1 MSLDVSKTI
10 KSSPFSILL
19 IVFSILLLGLISLY
33 SIAESKSL
41 SESNAFFKQLIFL
54 GPAIFLM
61 FVFLIIP
68 KKLIHEYVYILYGL
82 IVLFVILPYF
92 SAQVADTHRWIDI
105 GLPFNLQPSEIAKL
119 VIVLTLARYLSD
131 RKIEFDHFGAILI
144 PFIIAFIPAAIVLN
158 QPDLGTAIVMMSPVI
173 PMLYWVGARPFHLF
187 LVIAPVLSIVT
198 AFDVSVFT
206 SWTIVMGIIIFLSKP
221 KLWSGISIFFSN
233 IFLGLVFPLFWNGFL
248 RPYHR
253 NRILTAINP
262 ELDPLGSGY
271 QVIQS
276 KTALGSGGFFGKGWS
291 EGTQTQLKF
300 LPVQESDFI
309 VSVIGEELGFFAILI
324 MIFLFL
330 YLIMKILYLAFHSTD
345 RFSGLVLVGISTI
358 FLSHIFV
365 NCSMA
370 SGMIPVKGLPLPFVS
385 YGGSFLLS
393 SFIMIGIVINFS
405 RAENY

>member
-1 MSLDVSKTI
+1 MNLDVSKAI
-10 KSSPFSILL
+10 KSSPFSILM
-19 IVFSILLLGLISLY
+19 IVFCILSIGLISLY
-33 SIAESKSL
+33 SVAESKTSG
-41 SESNAFFKQLIFL
+41 SSNAFVRQLILL
-54 GPAIFLM
+54 GPAVFLM
-61 FVFLIIP
+61 FLFLVIP
-68 KKLIHEYVYILYGL
+68 KKIIHEYVYVLYGAV
-82 IVLFVILPYF
+82 ILFVILPYF
-92 SAQVADTHRWIDI
+92 SPQVADTHRWIDI
-105 GLPFNLQPSEIAKL
+105 GLPFSLQPSEIAKL

-131 RKIEFDHFGAILI
+131 RNIQLDHFAAVSL
-144 PFIIAFIPAAIVLN
+144 PFLIAFIPAIIVLN

-187 LVIAPVLSIVT
+187 LVVAPILSIVT

-206 SWTIVMGIIIFLSKP
+206 IWSIVMAVIIFLSKP
-221 KLWSGISIFFSN
+221 RLRNGITLFFSN
-233 IFLGLVFPLFWNGFL
+233 IFLGLIFPLFWNGFL

-276 KTALGSGGFFGKGWS
+276 KTALGSGGFFGKGWGA
-291 EGTQTQLKF
+291 GTQTQLKF

-309 VSVIGEELGFFAILI
+309 VSVIGEELGFVTILI
-324 MIFLFL
+324 MTVLFL
-330 YLIMKILYLAFHSTD
+330 YLLLRILNLAFHATD
-345 RFSGLVLVGISTI
+345 RFSGLVLIGISTI

-405 RAENY
+405 REENY

>member
-1 MSLDVSKTI
+1 MSMDVSKAI
-10 KSSPFSILL
+10 KSSPFSILF
-19 IVFSILLLGLISLY
+19 IVFIILCFGLISLY
-33 SIAESKSL
+33 SVAESKSL
-41 SESNAFFKQLIFL
+41 GESNAFLRQLIFL
-54 GPAIFLM
+54 GPAILLM
-61 FVFLIIP
+61 FIFIILP
-68 KKLIHEYVYILYGL
+68 KKLIHEYVYLLYGSV
-82 IVLFVILPYF
+82 VLFVLMPYF
-92 SAQVADTHRWIDI
+92 SPQVADTHRWIDI
-105 GLPFNLQPSEIAKL
+105 GLPFSLQPSEIAKL

-131 RKIEFDHFGAILI
+131 RKIELDHFAALLM
-144 PFIIAFIPAAIVLN
+144 PFIIAFIPAIIVLN

-187 LVIAPVLSIVT
+187 LVIAPTLSIIT

-206 SWTIVMGIIIFLSKP
+206 VWTIVMAIVIFLSKP
-221 KLWSGISIFFSN
+221 KLWNGISIFFSN

-276 KTALGSGGFFGKGWS
+276 KTALGSGGFFGKGWG

-309 VSVIGEELGFFAILI
+309 VSVIGEELGFFAISI
-324 MIFLFL
+324 MVFLFL
-330 YLIMKILYLAFHSTD
+330 YLILKILYLAFHSTD

-405 RAENY
+405 REENY

>member
-54 GPAIFLM
+54 GPAVFLM

-68 KKLIHEYVYILYGL
+68 KKLIHEYVYILYGS

-405 RAENY
+405 RVENY

>member
-1 MSLDVSKTI
+1 MSMDVSKAI
-10 KSSPFSILL
+10 KSSPFSVLF
-19 IVFSILLLGLISLY
+19 IVFTILCLGLISLY
-33 SIAESKSL
+33 SVAESKSL
-41 SESNAFFKQLIFL
+41 GESNAFLRQLVFL
-54 GPAIFLM
+54 GPAILLM
-61 FVFLIIP
+61 FIFLILP
-68 KKLIHEYVYILYGL
+68 KKLIHEYVYVFYGSV
-82 IVLFVILPYF
+82 IIFVIMPYF
-92 SAQVADTHRWIDI
+92 SPQVADTHRWIDI
-105 GLPFNLQPSEIAKL
+105 GLPFSLQPSEIAKL

-131 RKIEFDHFGAILI
+131 RKIELDHFAALLM
-144 PFIIAFIPAAIVLN
+144 PFIIAFIPAIIVLN

-187 LVIAPVLSIVT
+187 LVIAPTLSIIT

-206 SWTIVMGIIIFLSKP
+206 SWTIVMAIVIFMSKP
-221 KLWSGISIFFSN
+221 KLWNGISIFFSN

-276 KTALGSGGFFGKGWS
+276 KTALGSGGFFGKGWG

-309 VSVIGEELGFFAILI
+309 VSVIGEELGFFAISI
-324 MIFLFL
+324 MVFLFL
-330 YLIMKILYLAFHSTD
+330 YLILKILYLAFHATD

-405 RAENY
+405 REENY

>member
-1 MSLDVSKTI
+1 MDVSKAI
-10 KSSPFSILL
+10 KSSPFSVLF
-19 IVFSILLLGLISLY
+19 IVFTILCLGLISLY
-33 SIAESKSL
+33 SVAESKSL
-41 SESNAFFKQLIFL
+41 GESNAFLRQLLFL
-54 GPAIFLM
+54 GPAILLM
-61 FVFLIIP
+61 FIFLILP
-68 KKLIHEYVYILYGL
+68 KKLIHEYVYVLYGSV
-82 IVLFVILPYF
+82 IIFVIMPYF
-92 SAQVADTHRWIDI
+92 SPEVADTHRWIDI
-105 GLPFNLQPSEIAKL
+105 GLPFSLQPSEIAKL

-131 RKIEFDHFGAILI
+131 RKIELDHFAALLM
-144 PFIIAFIPAAIVLN
+144 PFIIAFIPAVIVLN

-187 LVIAPVLSIVT
+187 LVIAPALSIIT

-206 SWTIVMGIIIFLSKP
+206 SWTIVMAIVIFMSKP
-221 KLWSGISIFFSN
+221 KLWNGISIFFSN

-276 KTALGSGGFFGKGWS
+276 KTALGSGGFFGKGWG

-309 VSVIGEELGFFAILI
+309 VSVIGEELGFFAISI
-324 MIFLFL
+324 MVFLFL
-330 YLIMKILYLAFHSTD
+330 YLILKILYLAFHSTD
-345 RFSGLVLVGISTI
+345 RFSGLVLIGISTI
-358 FLSHIFV
+358 FLSHVFV
-365 NCSMA
+365 NFSMA

-405 RAENY
+405 REENY

>member
-1 MSLDVSKTI
+1 MSMDVSKAI
-10 KSSPFSILL
+10 KSSPFSVLF
-19 IVFSILLLGLISLY
+19 IVFTILCLGLISLY
-33 SIAESKSL
+33 SVAESKSL
-41 SESNAFFKQLIFL
+41 GESNAFLRQLVFL
-54 GPAIFLM
+54 GPAILLM
-61 FVFLIIP
+61 FIFLILP
-68 KKLIHEYVYILYGL
+68 KKLIHEYVYVLYGAV
-82 IVLFVILPYF
+82 ILFVIMPYF
-92 SAQVADTHRWIDI
+92 SPEVADTHRWIDI
-105 GLPFNLQPSEIAKL
+105 GLPFSLQPSEIAKL

-131 RKIEFDHFGAILI
+131 RKIELDHFAALLM
-144 PFIIAFIPAAIVLN
+144 PFIIAFIPAVIVLN

-187 LVIAPVLSIVT
+187 LVIAPTLSIIT

-206 SWTIVMGIIIFLSKP
+206 SWTIVMAIVIFMSKP
-221 KLWSGISIFFSN
+221 KLWNGISIFFSN

-276 KTALGSGGFFGKGWS
+276 KTALGSGGFFGKGWG

-309 VSVIGEELGFFAILI
+309 VSVIGEELGFFAISI
-324 MIFLFL
+324 MVFLFL
-330 YLIMKILYLAFHSTD
+330 YLILKILYLAFHTTD

-405 RAENY
+405 REENY